1 MEIKGVSM
9 TREEYEIKQLEKEL
23 SEKEGTEVKILKK
36 EGNHITVCSLGIYF
50 IMEKLGFIK
59 NNKK

>member
-1 MEIKGVSM
+1 M
-9 TREEYEIKQLEKEL
+9 TREEYEIKQLEKEP

>member
-1 MEIKGVSM
+1 MS
-9 TREEYEIKQLEKEL
+9 EEQYLSRIKQLEKEL
-23 SEKEGTEVKILKK
+23 SEKGTEVKILKK